1 MDRASVI
8 VSNMKRLFY
17 VRHGETEANVAE
29 LLSGNIETP
38 LTKNGI
44 QQAIATGKEIKER
57 LPKVDLIIC
66 SPLGRAYETAKL
78 IAQEIDYPISKL
90 QKNDLLVERSYGVL
104 ERTSA
109 KHFLKDGNYYLLD
122 SIEQAETVEDLQ
134 KRAAKA
140 FEYISQLD
148 FDVILIVA
156 HGAFGQAMRRVA
168 NKQPHTDEYKAFKQ
182 IPNAAIVELV

>member
-1 MDRASVI
+1 
-8 VSNMKRLFY
+8 MKRLFY

-29 LLSGNIETP
+29 LFSGNVETP

-44 QQAIATGKEIKER
+44 QQAIATGKEIKAR
-57 LPKVDLIIC
+57 LPKIDLIIC

-90 QKNDLLVERSYGVL
+90 QKHDLLVERSFGIL
-104 ERTSA
+104 ERTSSS
-109 KHFLKDGNYYLLD
+109 HFLKDGNYYLLD
-122 SIEQAETVEDLQ
+122 SVEQAETVEDLQ

-156 HGAFGQAMRRVA
+156 HGAFGRAMRRVA
-168 NKQPHTDEYKAFKQ
+168 NNQPHTDEYKAFKQ
-182 IPNAAIVELV
+182 IPNASIVELV